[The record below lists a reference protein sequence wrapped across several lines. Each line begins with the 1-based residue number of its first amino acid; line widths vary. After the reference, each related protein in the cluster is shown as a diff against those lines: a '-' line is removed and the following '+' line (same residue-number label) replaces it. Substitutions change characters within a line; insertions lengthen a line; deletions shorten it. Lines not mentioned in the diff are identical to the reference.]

1 MSFDTA
7 RIHKSARRV
16 TRFLRRNSRRPS
28 SEAVHDL
35 RTGVRSLET
44 TFSTLGLDS
53 KKSVRRVLRILR
65 DVRKRAGKVRDMDVL
80 TAHALAIKQRGE
92 QDCLVQLLEYL
103 GAERRKYAR
112 KLRAEIERTDS
123 RLRRDLKQNL
133 TRVDKVLQEA
143 ENHPSD
149 SAAMPATMAKAIRL
163 SAELNSPPRLSRSN
177 LHSYRLQVKE
187 LRDVLQ
193 LSDKTADEDFLKTLG
208 EVKDAIGEWHD
219 WEVLSSI
226 ATRLLDHGPS
236 CKLMKH
242 LRKTSKSR
250 YEHALA
256 LANHMRSHYL
266 KPRRLKHSGHGRTS
280 TLSVPVLEATSAI
293 AEN

>member
-1 MSFDTA
+1 M
-7 RIHKSARRV
+7 
-16 TRFLRRNSRRPS
+16 RFLRRNSRRPS
-28 SEAVHDL
+28 SEAVHDF

-44 TFSTLGLDS
+44 TFSTLGLDR
-53 KKSVRRVLRILR
+53 KKSVKRVLRDLG
-65 DVRKRAGKVRDMDVL
+65 DVRRRAGKVRDMDVL
-80 TAHALAIKQRGE
+80 TAHALAIKELGE
-92 QDCLVQLLEYL
+92 QDCHVQLLEYL
-103 GAERRKYAR
+103 GAERRKYAG

-133 TRVDKVLQEA
+133 SRVDKVLQEA
-143 ENHPSD
+143 EDHPSD
-149 SAAMPATMAKAIRL
+149 SNAMPATMARAIKL

-177 LHSYRLQVKE
+177 LHSYRLKVKE

-193 LSDKTADEDFLKTLG
+193 LSDKTADEDFLKELG

-219 WEVLSSI
+219 WEALTSI
-226 ATRLLDHGPS
+226 AARLLDHGPS
-236 CKLMKH
+236 CKLMRH

-256 LANHMRSHYL
+256 LANHLRTNYL
-266 KPRRLKHSGHGRTS
+266 KPRRLKHTGHGRKS

-293 AEN
+293 AQD